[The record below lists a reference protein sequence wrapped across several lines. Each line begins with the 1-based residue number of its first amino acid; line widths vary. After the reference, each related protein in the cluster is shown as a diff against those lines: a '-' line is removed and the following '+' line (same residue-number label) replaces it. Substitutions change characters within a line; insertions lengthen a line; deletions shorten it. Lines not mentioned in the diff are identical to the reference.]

1 MTTHSLSYQ
10 LGWLGFGLGLASKG
24 EIMVAEWQIGER
36 SRAEIAFLGLGFSA
50 SIPRSLF

>member
-1 MTTHSLSYQ
+1 
-10 LGWLGFGLGLASKG
+10 
-24 EIMVAEWQIGER
+24 MVAEWQIGER